1 MCTNQ
6 VDCQHYHHKPL
17 SCLQVD
23 PTELRQVANI
33 QQIFIR
39 HCTTRRSSIQ
49 LSCNCRA
56 VLIAKGEEHHK
67 RRSGHIATDK
77 SNTLYDKNRIV
88 CFITIL
94 CKSLMRCT
102 LFDEPY
108 YLVNLETASLHD
120 TSQQSGLVCHIFDR
134 FYQTLYHTYAR
145 GHKTCIDQMVFLF
158 QTCNDLLSFH
168 RYYHCILSFSL
179 FLNDI
184 FLLHEQCLE
193 NQQFFKLLFVN
204 PG

>member
-1 MCTNQ
+1 MIGHGAFSRMSNFILHLGPLFRLTENLYDQ
-6 VDCQHYHHKPL
+6 VDWQHYHHKPL

-39 HCTTRRSSIQ
+39 HCTARRSSIQ

-102 LFDEPY
+102 CLMNLIIWLTWRLPLYMTLHSKVALFTTF
-108 YLVNLETASLHD
+108 LTGFTRRS
-120 TSQQSGLVCHIFDR
+120 IIR
-134 FYQTLYHTYAR
+134 TLGAT
-145 GHKTCIDQMVFLF
+145 
-158 QTCNDLLSFH
+158 
-168 RYYHCILSFSL
+168 
-179 FLNDI
+179 
-184 FLLHEQCLE
+184 
-193 NQQFFKLLFVN
+193 KLA
-204 PG
+204 

>member
-6 VDCQHYHHKPL
+6 VDWQHYHHKPL

-23 PTELRQVANI
+23 PTELRHVANI

-39 HCTTRRSSIQ
+39 HCTARRSSIQ

-56 VLIAKGEEHHK
+56 VVIAKGEEHHK

-102 LFDEPY
+102 CLIKLINWLTWRLPLYMTLHSKVALF
-108 YLVNLETASLHD
+108 T
-120 TSQQSGLVCHIFDR
+120 T
-134 FYQTLYHTYAR
+134 
-145 GHKTCIDQMVFLF
+145 FLTGF
-158 QTCNDLLSFH
+158 TRRSIIRMLGAT
-168 RYYHCILSFSL
+168 
-179 FLNDI
+179 
-184 FLLHEQCLE
+184 
-193 NQQFFKLLFVN
+193 KLA
-204 PG
+204 